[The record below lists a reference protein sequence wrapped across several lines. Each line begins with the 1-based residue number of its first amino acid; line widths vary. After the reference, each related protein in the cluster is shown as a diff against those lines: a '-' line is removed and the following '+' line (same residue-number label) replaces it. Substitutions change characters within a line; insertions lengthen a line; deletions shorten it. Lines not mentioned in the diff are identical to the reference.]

1 MHCFKAIQ
9 APVMEAVR
17 VPPSAWITSQSTLIW
32 RSPRAFRSTT
42 ARRERPIRRWIS
54 WVRPD
59 CLPDAASRR
68 PRVWVARGSMP
79 YSAVTQPAP
88 LLRIQPGTL
97 SSRLAVT
104 KHLGVAEADQAG
116 ALGVTVHARFD
127 GHGPQLIGLAF
138 GGAHKR
144 GFRQGALA
152 PGASCARMGAAYP
165 MAMSQFNASFG
176 DRFVLERMASL
187 GALDERARAIFRN
200 IVETYLETG
209 EPVGSR
215 TAFAGRRA
223 ALSPASIRNTM
234 QDLTHLGLLS
244 APHTSAGRLPT
255 HAGLRLFV
263 DGLMEIGD
271 IGEDEKRGIEARLV
285 GRGQSFQDALDE
297 ASSLLSGLAG
307 GAGMVVT
314 PVRDAG
320 VKHVEFVALGGD
332 QTLAVMV
339 FDDGAVENR
348 LMRTPPGL
356 TPSSLQEAS
365 NFLNARLKGR
375 TLSETKAEVGVEL
388 DVARSELNATAARL
402 VEDGLAAWGGG
413 GAIDRA
419 LIVRGR
425 ANLLHDAQAADLER
439 VRSLFDDL
447 WNRKNG

>member
-1 MHCFKAIQ
+1 MG
-9 APVMEAVR
+9 EEL
-17 VPPSAWITSQSTLIW
+17 S
-32 RSPRAFRSTT
+32 
-42 ARRERPIRRWIS
+42 ARRA
-54 WVRPD
+54 
-59 CLPDAASRR
+59 C
-68 PRVWVARGSMP
+68 
-79 YSAVTQPAP
+79 
-88 LLRIQPGTL
+88 
-97 SSRLAVT
+97 
-104 KHLGVAEADQAG
+104 AG
-116 ALGVTVHARFD
+116 W
-127 GHGPQLIGLAF
+127 
-138 GGAHKR
+138 
-144 GFRQGALA
+144 QG
-152 PGASCARMGAAYP
+152 AYP

-176 DRFVLERMASL
+176 DAFALERMASL

-215 TAFAGRRA
+215 TVSRGGVQ
-223 ALSPASIRNTM
+223 LSPASIRNTM
-234 QDLTHLGLLS
+234 QDLTHLGLLA

-263 DGLMEIGD
+263 DGLMEVGD
-271 IGEDEKRGIEARLV
+271 ISEDDKRDIEARLV

-447 WNRKNG
+447 EQKERLIGLLDDVRAAEGVRIFIGAETRLFSLSGSAVIAAPYMTGRQKVVGAIGVIGPARLNYARVIPLVDYTAKVLGQMLDG